1 MTNLQNTLYD
11 AKIFQGYNSA
21 IAAVEAA
28 NHQMN
33 GAFYHHVSYDGGYI
47 VVAYGKAGNVLG
59 YL

>member
-1 MTNLQNTLYD
+1 MTYTLD
-11 AKIFQGYNSA
+11 TAKIFKSYTSA
-21 IAAVEAA
+21 IDAVDAN

-33 GAFYHHVSYDGGYI
+33 GAFYHHVSYNGGYI